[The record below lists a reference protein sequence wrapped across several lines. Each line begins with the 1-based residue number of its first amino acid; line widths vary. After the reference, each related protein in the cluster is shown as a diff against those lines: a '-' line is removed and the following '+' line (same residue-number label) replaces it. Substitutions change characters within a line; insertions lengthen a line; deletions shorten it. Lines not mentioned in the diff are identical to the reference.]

1 VVGGGVYELIQRC
14 VSSGRFDAIGAS
26 MEVSKICVKSISKP
40 RDFQVK
46 DGTRI
51 VTDYNEILD
60 DPSINCVVELMGGV
74 TR

>member
-1 VVGGGVYELIQRC
+1 
-14 VSSGRFDAIGAS
+14 